1 MASINVNVHLC
12 RACRL
17 LSGRWKIARRLSS
30 YNGGSEEPHVGV
42 SESISR
48 QILQTGFHHLK
59 QGDLDSLKENAANR
73 AVAVDFDKLVYK
85 TTH

>member
-1 MASINVNVHLC
+1 MATINVNVKLC

-17 LSGRWKIARRLSS
+17 LSGQWKVARRLSS
-30 YNGGSEEPHVGV
+30 WNGGGEEPHVGV

-48 QILQTGFHHLK
+48 QILQTGFNYLK
-59 QGDLDSLKENAANR
+59 QGDLDYLKENAANR
-73 AVAVDFDKLVYK
+73 AVSVDFDKLVHN